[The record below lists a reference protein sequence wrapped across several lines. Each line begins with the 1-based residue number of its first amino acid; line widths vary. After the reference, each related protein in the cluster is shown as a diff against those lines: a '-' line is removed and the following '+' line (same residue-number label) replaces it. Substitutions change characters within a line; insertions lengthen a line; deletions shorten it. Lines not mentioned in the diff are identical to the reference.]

1 MHGRKWGSREGR
13 RYYER
18 GKERRRRGMERRVYV
33 KRSRRMEEQEKG
45 WIKRRENGKGRKGK
59 GRVEGKRREKGG
71 NKKRAKLMG

>member
-1 MHGRKWGSREGR
+1 
-13 RYYER
+13 
-18 GKERRRRGMERRVYV
+18 
-33 KRSRRMEEQEKG
+33 MEEQEKG